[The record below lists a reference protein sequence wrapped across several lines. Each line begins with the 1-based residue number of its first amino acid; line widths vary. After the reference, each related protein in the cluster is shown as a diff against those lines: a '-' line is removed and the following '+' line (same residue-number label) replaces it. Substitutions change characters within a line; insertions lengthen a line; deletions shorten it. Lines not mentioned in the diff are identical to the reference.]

1 MLTNTHSLD
10 SFFLTVVPK
19 ASSAS
24 GTGCPASRSTL
35 ISSPARGLS
44 VSPLKNV
51 CARPALQRGVCS
63 GLGHAQRAASY
74 GDNGKEPVHEAAHPC
89 SMRSKHDC
97 RLPQVLERCSRFPD
111 VVQSSVPV
119 LPARPVR
126 PMRCT

>member
-1 MLTNTHSLD
+1 VDLQQISLQQSPQQGTSKRQSATHSLD

-51 CARPALQRGVCS
+51 W
-63 GLGHAQRAASY
+63 
-74 GDNGKEPVHEAAHPC
+74 
-89 SMRSKHDC
+89 
-97 RLPQVLERCSRFPD
+97 
-111 VVQSSVPV
+111 
-119 LPARPVR
+119 ARPVPESNSTALFDR
-126 PMRCT
+126 KEQASRVWSRTHRALC